1 MTIHEKHSEF
11 LAKRGIRCEI
21 AEAAGVV
28 TSRQSMGNCL
38 AFPYRLR
45 GEIVNRKYRLTTEKK
60 HMMDSGGTLCLWNGE
75 VLRSKDVIDGAAVII
90 TEGEFDAL
98 AAMQAGFK
106 AVVSVPNGA
115 PAERIDDPAN
125 SNRYAFLW
133 EHEAELKQVKK
144 FIIATDGDAPGQALS
159 HDLISLLGPERCA
172 FVTYPDGCK
181 DLNDVLQAYGERSLV
196 SVIDGARLVPVQGL
210 CRVSDFPDLPEVRG
224 MDTGVEPLR
233 ELMQIVLGSFT
244 VFTGYSN
251 MGKSTILNNIIGH
264 ALMRHVPVCLAGFE
278 TLVRPVLRD
287 GLAKAMLQ
295 CSNNEMARHENLE
308 EVYDLIDRKLT
319 LITNAFD
326 EDLEFDIETFLETAR
341 VAVERDGAKIIIIDP
356 WNELE
361 HKRGANETETDYTS
375 RAIRMIKKFARRYNV
390 AFWVIAHPTKPQKG
404 VNAPP
409 SLYDISGS
417 AHWANKPD
425 YGLVYHRKDKSKNE
439 GQLIVSKVRMG
450 YPGRCDSVDVFF
462 NHKNSQIEEIKL

>member
-1 MTIHEKHSEF
+1 MTIHEKHSEW
-11 LAKRGIRCEI
+11 LKSRGISSDI

-28 TSRQSMGNCL
+28 TCQQKMGNCL

-45 GEIVNRKYRLTTEKK
+45 GEVVNRKYRLTSEKK
-60 HMMDSGGTLCLWNGE
+60 HQMDQGGTLCLWNAE
-75 VLRSKDVIDGAAVII
+75 VLRSKEVLDGTAVII

-98 AAMQAGFK
+98 AAMQSGFQ

-115 PAERIDDPAN
+115 PAEQIDNPAN

-133 EHEAELKQVKK
+133 EHEAELKAVKK
-144 FIIATDGDAPGQALS
+144 IIIATDGDGPGQALAQ
-159 HDLISLLGPERCA
+159 DLIAILGADRCS
-172 FVTYPDGCK
+172 FVVYPDGCK
-181 DLNDVLQAYGERSLV
+181 DLNDVLQVYGESAV
-196 SVIDGARLVPVQGL
+196 VTIISQAKPVPVQGL
-210 CRVSDFPDLPEVRG
+210 YRVDDFPDMPEVRG
-224 MDTGVEPLR
+224 MDTGVKPLD

-251 MGKSTILNNIIGH
+251 MGKSTILNNIIGN
-264 ALMRHVPVCLAGFE
+264 ALMRRVPVCLAGFE
-278 TLVRPVLRD
+278 TIVRPVLQD
-287 GLAKAMLQ
+287 GLAKAMLK
-295 CSNNEMARHENLE
+295 CSNNDFKTHPDRQDA
-308 EVYDLIDRKLT
+308 YDHINRNLT
-319 LITNAFD
+319 LISNSLD
-326 EDLEFDIETFLETAR
+326 EELEFDLETFLETAR
-341 VAVERDGAKIIIIDP
+341 IAVVRDGAKIIIIDP

-361 HKRGANETETDYTS
+361 HKRRKDETETDYTG
-375 RAIRMIKKFARRYNV
+375 RAIRRIKTFARQYNV

-404 VNAPP
+404 VNAAP

-450 YPGRCDSVDVFF
+450 YPGRCDAVNVFF
-462 NHKNSQIEEIKL
+462 NHSNSQIEESK